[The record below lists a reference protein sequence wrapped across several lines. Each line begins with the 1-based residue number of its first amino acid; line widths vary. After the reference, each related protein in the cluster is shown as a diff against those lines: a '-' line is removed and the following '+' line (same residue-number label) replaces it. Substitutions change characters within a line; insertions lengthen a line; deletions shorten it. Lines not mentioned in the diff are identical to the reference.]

1 MAKTT
6 RGGVTVDTTG
16 LDKLLKRLQILERKE
31 IRWGF
36 FSGSRYGP
44 KNDNMYVATIAK
56 LQEDG
61 RSGSSGINTI
71 PSRPFFTTQALRVIT
86 PSDHVGSKFLT
97 LLGTAV
103 KSTMTGGTDASAYN
117 AVGKH
122 LHDSL
127 QEEIIAWN
135 SPANAPMTIK
145 IKGKNDPLIHTGMML
160 ESVEYK
166 IVQRRKVDVDA

>member
-44 KNDNMYVATIAK
+44 ENDNMYVASIAK

-61 RSGSSGINTI
+61 GVGGSGRTI
-71 PSRPFFTTQALRVIT
+71 PSRPFFTTHALRVIT

-97 LLGTAV
+97 LLGAAV
-103 KSTMTGGTDASAYN
+103 KSTMTGGTDASAYA

-127 QEEIIAWN
+127 QEEIIAW
-135 SPANAPMTIK
+135 SAPENAPMTIK
-145 IKGKNDPLIHTGMML
+145 IKRFNDPLIHTGTML

>member
-36 FSGSRYGP
+36 FSNSRYGP
-44 KNDNMYVATIAK
+44 ENDNMYVASIAK

-61 RSGSSGINTI
+61 GRGATGRAI
-71 PSRPFFTTQALRVIT
+71 PPRPFFTSQALRVIT

-103 KSTMTGGTDASAYN
+103 KSTMTGGTDASAYS

-135 SPANAPMTIK
+135 TPANAPLTIK
-145 IKGKNDPLIHTGMML
+145 LKGFDDPLIHTGTML

-166 IVQRRKVDVDA
+166 VVQRRKVDVDA

>member
-44 KNDNMYVATIAK
+44 ENDNMYVATIAK

-61 RSGSSGINTI
+61 GRGATGRVI
-71 PSRPFFTTQALRVIT
+71 PPRPFFTTQTLRVIT

-97 LLGTAV
+97 LLGAAV
-103 KSTMTGGTDASAYN
+103 KSTMTGGTDASAYS

-135 SPANAPMTIK
+135 TPANAPMTIK
-145 IKGKNDPLIHTGMML
+145 LKGFDDPLIHTGLML

-166 IVQRRKVDVDA
+166 IVQRRKVDADA

>member
-44 KNDNMYVATIAK
+44 ENDNMYVATIAK

-61 RSGSSGINTI
+61 GVGGSGRTI
-71 PSRPFFTTQALRVIT
+71 PSRPFFTSQALRVIT

-103 KSTMTGGTDASAYN
+103 RTTLEGATDASTFER
-117 AVGKH
+117 VGAH
-122 LHDSL
+122 LQDSL
-127 QEEIIAWN
+127 KEEILAWN
-135 SPANAPMTIK
+135 SPPNAAMTIRLK
-145 IKGKNDPLIHTGMML
+145 KFDDPLIHTGKMYD
-160 ESVEYK
+160 SVEYK
-166 IVQRRKVDVDA
+166 VVQRRKVDTNA